1 MDVCRTCDSLGCF
14 TQYEHEVYSVSE
26 YGIIQGEHQMIAELQ
41 RGPIACAIATPA
53 SFLSHTGDGIY
64 EDHAGTSQIDHLIS
78 VVGYGVEQG
87 TKYWILRNSWGTYWG
102 YHGFAKVVRGKN
114 NIKIETECQWATPSN
129 GGKPVL
135 RRVTESPAVL
145 GSALVSISSHDGRKV
160 EEHQPTAS
168 VAAADSPACR
178 VPQSEWSKIGGERV
192 LSPRPQ
198 ELLSVEA
205 LPRAWDW
212 RNISGLNYVTS
223 NANEHNPEYC
233 ASCWAFAVSSALSD
247 RLAVQNNGVWPKVVL
262 SPQMLINCV
271 SSTSCSG
278 GDPASAYAYIH
289 KYGIVDNTCQNYQGR
304 QLKCDGRG
312 ICQTCA
318 EGNDEHGLV
327 WPGKCTAVKAPATYY
342 VTEYG
347 SVRGQRDMKAEIYQR
362 GPIGCGLQATLSF
375 RAYTGGIFSEEGQVW
390 LLNHHVSVA
399 GWGLGHQHKVLASL
413 EHWIGRNSWGT
424 NWGEDGWFRILMHRH
439 NLGIERDCD
448 WGVPGH
454 SPPVLSTMLAEGDG
468 APAPSFTLGQL
479 LVACSLALVGI
490 LTVLLLSA
498 VLCRA
503 KHHLG
508 SDGEATA
515 EYVRIA

>member
-1 MDVCRTCDSLGCF
+1 
-14 TQYEHEVYSVSE
+14 
-26 YGIIQGEHQMIAELQ
+26 
-41 RGPIACAIATPA
+41 
-53 SFLSHTGDGIY
+53 
-64 EDHAGTSQIDHLIS
+64 
-78 VVGYGVEQG
+78 
-87 TKYWILRNSWGTYWG
+87 
-102 YHGFAKVVRGKN
+102 
-114 NIKIETECQWATPSN
+114 
-129 GGKPVL
+129 
-135 RRVTESPAVL
+135 
-145 GSALVSISSHDGRKV
+145 
-160 EEHQPTAS
+160 
-168 VAAADSPACR
+168 
-178 VPQSEWSKIGGERV
+178 
-192 LSPRPQ
+192 
-198 ELLSVEA
+198 
-205 LPRAWDW
+205 
-212 RNISGLNYVTS
+212 
-223 NANEHNPEYC
+223 
-233 ASCWAFAVSSALSD
+233 
-247 RLAVQNNGVWPKVVL
+247 
-262 SPQMLINCV
+262 MLINCV